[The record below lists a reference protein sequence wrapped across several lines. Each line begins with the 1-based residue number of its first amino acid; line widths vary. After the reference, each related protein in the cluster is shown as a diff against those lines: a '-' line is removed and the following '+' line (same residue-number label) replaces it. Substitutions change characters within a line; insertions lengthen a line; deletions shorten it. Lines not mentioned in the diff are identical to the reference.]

1 VLSPILFVI
10 WIPVIFAA
18 AILLAAALVL
28 GAAVGIDEAVR
39 GRRAGRPPVVR
50 PASPALPGLPREA
63 A

>member
-1 VLSPILFVI
+1 MLSPILFVI
-10 WIPVIFAA
+10 WIPVIFVA

-39 GRRAGRPPVVR
+39 GHRAEWPQAARPTP
-50 PASPALPGLPREA
+50 PALPGLPRKA